1 MENLVENL
9 KKAYSGKRVVVTG
22 HNGFKGSW
30 LVALLNLLGAEVH
43 GISLQIEEKSP
54 FREFH
59 YKGLHKSYVQD
70 LRDFEELS
78 KLVERINP
86 ELVFHLAAQALVLES
101 YEKPLETFQ
110 VNILGT
116 ANLLE
121 SLRSIN
127 TTGVVV
133 ATTDKVYKNN
143 DSGKLFKENDE
154 LWGYDPYS
162 LSKTGTELTV
172 AAWRNLPS
180 LKNCKFVTVRAGNVF
195 GPGDRAVNRLF
206 PDLICGI
213 REKKEVV
220 IRNPN
225 SIRPWQYVLDPIVG
239 YVLVGK
245 QILLNHD
252 VSDSYNFGPKK
263 DSFLTVAELI
273 ALVSEFAPLKTS
285 VHRNLDRVESKVLK
299 LNSELATSELG
310 WNSTTELIQGVLYT
324 LDLDTGI
331 MVLTDIYKHLE
342 VYLSAQQDSFV
353 E

>member
-9 KKAYSGKRVVVTG
+9 KNAYSGKRVVVTG

-43 GISLQIEEKSP
+43 GISLRIEEKSP

-59 YKGLHKSYVQD
+59 DEGLHKSYVQD
-70 LRDFEELS
+70 IRDFEELN
-78 KLVERINP
+78 KLVNRINP
-86 ELVFHLAAQALVLES
+86 ELVFHLAAQALVLDS

-121 SLRSIN
+121 SLKSTN

-133 ATTDKVYKNN
+133 ATTDKVYKND

-154 LWGYDPYS
+154 LWGHDPYS
-162 LSKTGTELTV
+162 LSKTGTELTI

-180 LKNCKFVTVRAGNVF
+180 LKSRKFVTVRAGNVF
-195 GPGDRAVNRLF
+195 GPGDRASNRLF
-206 PDLICGI
+206 PDLMSGI

-220 IRNPN
+220 IRNPK
-225 SIRPWQYVLDPIVG
+225 SIRPWQYVLDPIIG
-239 YVLVGK
+239 YVMVGK

-252 VSDSYNFGPKK
+252 VSDSYNFGPTD
-263 DSFLTVAELI
+263 DSFFTVADLI
-273 ALVSEFAPLKTS
+273 ALVSEFAPLQTLVQS
-285 VHRNLDRVESKVLK
+285 NFNRVESKVLK

-310 WNSTTELIQGVLYT
+310 WTSPTELIQGVLYT
-324 LDLDTGI
+324 LDLDTAK
-331 MVLTDIYKHLE
+331 MEVSDIYKHLE
-342 VYLSAQQDSFV
+342 VYLIAQQDSFV

>member
-1 MENLVENL
+1 MENLVDNL
-9 KKAYSGKRVVVTG
+9 KSVFSGKRVVVTG

-59 YKGLHKSYVQD
+59 YKGPHKSYVQD
-70 LRDFEELS
+70 LRDFEELN
-78 KLVERINP
+78 KLLNRINP
-86 ELVFHLAAQALVLES
+86 ELVFHLAAQALVLDS

-121 SLRSIN
+121 SLKSIN

-133 ATTDKVYKNN
+133 ATTDKVYKNE
-143 DSGKLFKENDE
+143 DSGKIFKENDE
-154 LWGYDPYS
+154 LWGHDPYS
-162 LSKTGTELTV
+162 LSKVGTELTV

-180 LKNCKFVTVRAGNVF
+180 LKSCKFVTVRAGNVF
-195 GPGDRAVNRLF
+195 GPGDRASNRLF
-206 PDLICGI
+206 PDLMSGI

-220 IRNPN
+220 IRNPK
-225 SIRPWQYVLDPIVG
+225 SIRPWQYVLDPIIG

-252 VSDSYNFGPKK
+252 VSDSYNFGPID
-263 DSFLTVAELI
+263 DSFITVEELI
-273 ALVSEFAPLKTS
+273 ALVSELAPLKTLHQS
-285 VHRNLDRVESKVLK
+285 HFNRAESKVLK
-299 LNSELATSELG
+299 LNSELAVSELG
-310 WNSTTELIQGVLYT
+310 WTSSAQLIQGVVYT
-324 LDLDTGI
+324 LDLDSAK
-331 MVLTDIYKHLE
+331 MEVSDIYKHLE
-342 VYLSAQQDSFV
+342 VYLSTKQDSFV